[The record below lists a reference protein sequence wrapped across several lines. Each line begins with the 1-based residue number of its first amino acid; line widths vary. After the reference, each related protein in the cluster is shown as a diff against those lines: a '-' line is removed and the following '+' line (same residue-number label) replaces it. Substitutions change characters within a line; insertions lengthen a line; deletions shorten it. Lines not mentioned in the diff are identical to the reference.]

1 MRLALALS
9 TGLSFALLAACD
21 SPNNVLVSLAPD
33 VVSSL
38 DGAATV
44 RAVVMSDAE
53 PMADQAVTISVD
65 YADRGGAA
73 HEIAPITG
81 VTDERGAFNADI
93 TGLTWDGTGTVTV
106 SVDEAPDVTGTAP
119 FAVID
124 RTPPVATIM
133 SPTAT
138 GHVTQGQDFRV
149 QVMVSDE
156 IGVSEVW
163 LEASGE
169 LDRLRS
175 TVVAS
180 GSSSSTVQFDL
191 TVPDNA
197 APGGTITLYAL
208 AGDLSGNQ
216 AAAQPVMLTVDARP

>member
-9 TGLSFALLAACD
+9 IGLSSVLFAGCD
-21 SPNNVLVSLAPD
+21 QPNNVLVTLAPD

-38 DGAATV
+38 DGVASV

-53 PMADQAVTISVD
+53 PMAEQAVTVTVT

-73 HEIAPITG
+73 HVIAPLAG
-81 VTDERGAFNADI
+81 VTDERGAFSADI

-106 SVDEAPDVTGTAP
+106 SVDEAPEITGDAP

-124 RTPPVATIM
+124 RTPPTLTIVA
-133 SPTAT
+133 PTLT
-138 GHVTQGQDFRV
+138 RHVMQGQDFRV
-149 QVMVSDE
+149 PVMVRDE

-163 LEASGE
+163 LEAAGE

-180 GSSSSTVQFDL
+180 GSADATVEFEL

-216 AAAQPVMLTVDARP
+216 AAAAPMMLTVDARP